1 MVLASVQRILLS
13 GIAATAILVLALPGT
28 GRAADDKARAAENR
42 GAKLETAALNQGTPK
57 DWAAASLP
65 ALLNE
70 ADAAR
75 YRIVFELQKNGEW
88 KDADKIIKRITDR
101 ALMGHVLA
109 QRYLHPTKYRS
120 RYKELKAWMAKYAD
134 HPEAR
139 RIYKLA
145 LRRRP
150 KNWKMP
156 KPPIAAKAN
165 RDYVAAA
172 YASKTYSPRK
182 KLSKAQRKA
191 YRGYQRRLRWYLRKG
206 WTKAFK
212 KLISDKSIQRLY
224 HPVELDR
231 QRARLATGYYGAGRD
246 QWALNWA
253 EKSTKRSGKYLPIAH
268 WTAALAAWRLKDY
281 QKALG
286 HFDAVSKSGYASGWL
301 ISAGAFW
308 AARASLRVRRPQ
320 DFNRYLRAATVHP
333 RTFYGLL
340 ALRLMDVEAKFN
352 WEPPPLAGE
361 ALQELTVAPG
371 GRRAVMLLQTG
382 EDHRAE
388 TELKALFGR
397 TSPDLARAML
407 ALADRAQMP
416 SLAMRLGALLVH
428 SGSDLYDSTAYPAP
442 ALTSKD
448 GEVIDREL
456 ILALIR
462 QESGFNPKAKSRAG
476 ARGLMQLMP
485 RTASFVAKDR
495 RLRGARRNTLYDP
508 ELNLKLGQK
517 YIDILLKDARIKGDL
532 FRMLT
537 AWNAGPGNLNKWSRK
552 VRHNDDPLLFI
563 ESIPSRE
570 TRIFVE
576 RVLTNYWI
584 YRIRFDQ
591 SLASLDAVARGH
603 WPVYTSER
611 DQTVEVAEDGPR

>member
-1 MVLASVQRILLS
+1 MNYPVKLRILLG
-13 GIAATAILVLALPGT
+13 GIAAAAILALAVPGPL
-28 GRAADDKARAAENR
+28 RAAEK
-42 GAKLETAALNQGTPK
+42 GAADLKTAALKAGAPR
-57 DWAAASLP
+57 DWVSASLP
-65 ALLNE
+65 SLLNE

-88 KDADKIIKRITDR
+88 KDADKIIERIDDR
-101 ALMGHVLA
+101 ALMGHVKA

-120 RYKELKAWMAKYAD
+120 RYRELKAWMADYAD

-156 KPPIAAKAN
+156 VPPVVAKSN
-165 RDYVAAA
+165 KTYVAA

-182 KLSKAQRKA
+182 KLSKAERKQ
-191 YRGYQRRLRWYLRKG
+191 YRGIQRRLRWYLRKG

-212 KLISDKSIQRLY
+212 KLITDKKIQRLY

-231 QRARLATGYYGAGRD
+231 QRGRLATGYYGAGRD
-246 QWALNWA
+246 EWALDWA
-253 EKSTKRSGKYLPIAH
+253 EKGTKRSGKYLPVVH
-268 WTAALAAWRLKDY
+268 WTAGLAAWRLQDY
-281 QKALG
+281 PKALG
-286 HFDAVSKSGYASGWL
+286 HFDAVSKSDYASGWL

-320 DFNRYLRAATVHP
+320 DFNTYLRAAKRHP

-340 ALRLMDVEAKFN
+340 AHNLMADKAVFN
-352 WEPPPLAGE
+352 WAPPPLAGE
-361 ALQELTVAPG
+361 ALRELAAAPG
-371 GRRAVMLLQTG
+371 GRRAVMLLQVG
-382 EDHRAE
+382 EDRRAE
-388 TELKALFGR
+388 VELKALFGR

-407 ALADRAQMP
+407 ALADRADMA
-416 SLAMRLGALLVH
+416 SLAMRLGTFLVH
-428 SGSDLYDSTAYPAP
+428 SGSELYDSTAYPAP
-442 ALTSKD
+442 PLTAKD
-448 GEVIDREL
+448 GAVIDREL

-462 QESGFNPKAKSRAG
+462 QESAFNPKAKSRAG
-476 ARGLMQLMP
+476 ARGLMQIMP

-495 RLRGARRNTLYDP
+495 RLRGAQRNQLFDP

-517 YIDILLKDARIKGDL
+517 YIDILLADARIKGDL
-532 FRMLT
+532 FRLLT

-552 VRHNDDPLLFI
+552 VQHNNDPLLFI

-584 YRIRFDQ
+584 YRIRFNQ
-591 SLASLDAVARGH
+591 SLASMDALARGQ
-603 WPVYTSER
+603 WPHYTSER
-611 DQTVEVAEDGPR
+611 DLAVEVAEDGRN

>member
-1 MVLASVQRILLS
+1 MNYPVKLRILLG
-13 GIAATAILVLALPGT
+13 GIAAAAILALAVPGPL
-28 GRAADDKARAAENR
+28 RAAEK
-42 GAKLETAALNQGTPK
+42 GAAYLKTAALKAGAPR
-57 DWAAASLP
+57 DWVSASLP
-65 ALLNE
+65 SLLNE

-75 YRIVFELQKNGEW
+75 YRIVFELQMNGEW
-88 KDADKIIKRITDR
+88 KDADKIIERIDDR
-101 ALMGHVLA
+101 ALMGHVKA

-120 RYKELKAWMAKYAD
+120 RYRELKAWMADYAD

-156 KPPIAAKAN
+156 VPPVVAKSN
-165 RDYVAAA
+165 KTYVAA

-182 KLSKAQRKA
+182 KLSKAERKQ
-191 YRGYQRRLRWYLRKG
+191 YRGIQRRLRWYLRKG

-212 KLISDKSIQRLY
+212 KLITDKKIQRLF

-231 QRARLATGYYGAGRD
+231 QRGRLATGYYGAGRD
-246 QWALNWA
+246 EWALDWA
-253 EKSTKRSGKYLPIAH
+253 EKGTKRSGKYLPVVH
-268 WTAALAAWRLKDY
+268 WTAGLAAWRLQDY
-281 QKALG
+281 PKALG
-286 HFDAVSKSGYASGWL
+286 HFDAVSKSDYASGWL

-320 DFNRYLRAATVHP
+320 DFNTYLRAAKRHP

-340 ALRLMDVEAKFN
+340 AHNLMADKAVFN
-352 WEPPPLAGE
+352 WAPPPLAGE
-361 ALQELTVAPG
+361 ALRELAAAPG
-371 GRRAVMLLQTG
+371 GRRAVMLLQVG
-382 EDHRAE
+382 EDRRAE
-388 TELKALFGR
+388 VELKALFGR

-407 ALADRAQMP
+407 ALADRADMA
-416 SLAMRLGALLVH
+416 SLAMRLGTFLVH
-428 SGSDLYDSTAYPAP
+428 SGSELYDSTAYPAP
-442 ALTSKD
+442 PLTAKD
-448 GEVIDREL
+448 GAVIDREL

-462 QESGFNPKAKSRAG
+462 QESAFNPKAKSRAG
-476 ARGLMQLMP
+476 ARGLMQIVP

-495 RLRGARRNTLYDP
+495 RLRGAQRNQLFDP

-517 YIDILLKDARIKGDL
+517 YIDILLADARIKGDL
-532 FRMLT
+532 FRLLT

-552 VRHNDDPLLFI
+552 VQHNNDPLLFI

-570 TRIFVE
+570 TRIFIE

-584 YRIRFDQ
+584 YRIRFNQ
-591 SLASLDAVARGH
+591 SLASMDALARGQ
-603 WPVYTSER
+603 WPHYTSER
-611 DQTVEVAEDGPR
+611 DLAVEVAEDGRN

>member
-1 MVLASVQRILLS
+1 MNYPVKLRILLG
-13 GIAATAILVLALPGT
+13 GIAAAAILALAVPGPL
-28 GRAADDKARAAENR
+28 RAAEK
-42 GAKLETAALNQGTPK
+42 GAADLKTAALKAGVPR
-57 DWAAASLP
+57 DWVSASLP
-65 ALLNE
+65 SLLNE

-88 KDADKIIKRITDR
+88 KDADKIIERIDDR
-101 ALMGHVLA
+101 ALMGHVKA

-120 RYKELKAWMAKYAD
+120 RYRELKAWMADYAD

-156 KPPIAAKAN
+156 VPPVVAKSN
-165 RDYVAAA
+165 KTYVAA

-182 KLSKAQRKA
+182 KLSKAERKQ
-191 YRGYQRRLRWYLRKG
+191 YRGIQRRLRWYLRKG

-212 KLISDKSIQRLY
+212 KLITDKKIQRLY

-231 QRARLATGYYGAGRD
+231 QRGRLATGYYGAGRD
-246 QWALNWA
+246 EWALDWA
-253 EKSTKRSGKYLPIAH
+253 EKGTKRSGKYLPVVH
-268 WTAALAAWRLKDY
+268 WTAGLAAWRLQDY
-281 QKALG
+281 PKALG
-286 HFDAVSKSGYASGWL
+286 HFDAVSKSDYASGWL

-320 DFNRYLRAATVHP
+320 DFNTYLRAAKRHP

-340 ALRLMDVEAKFN
+340 AHNLMADKAVFN
-352 WEPPPLAGE
+352 WAPPPLAGE
-361 ALQELTVAPG
+361 ALRELAAAPG
-371 GRRAVMLLQTG
+371 GRRAVMLLQVG
-382 EDHRAE
+382 EDRRAE
-388 TELKALFGR
+388 VELKALFGR

-407 ALADRAQMP
+407 ALADRADMA
-416 SLAMRLGALLVH
+416 SLAMRLGTFLVH
-428 SGSDLYDSTAYPAP
+428 SGSELYDSTAYPAP
-442 ALTSKD
+442 PLTAKD
-448 GEVIDREL
+448 GAVIDREL

-462 QESGFNPKAKSRAG
+462 QESAFNPKAKSRAG
-476 ARGLMQLMP
+476 ARGLMQIMP

-495 RLRGARRNTLYDP
+495 RLRGAQRNQLFDP
-508 ELNLKLGQK
+508 GLNLKLGQK
-517 YIDILLKDARIKGDL
+517 YIDILLADARIKGDL
-532 FRMLT
+532 FRLLT

-552 VRHNDDPLLFI
+552 VQHNNDPLLFI

-570 TRIFVE
+570 TRIFIE

-584 YRIRFDQ
+584 YRIRFNQ
-591 SLASLDAVARGH
+591 SLASMDALARGQ
-603 WPVYTSER
+603 WPHYTSER
-611 DQTVEVAEDGPR
+611 DLAVEVAEDGRN

>member
-1 MVLASVQRILLS
+1 MNYPVKLRILLG
-13 GIAATAILVLALPGT
+13 GIAAAAILALAVPGPL
-28 GRAADDKARAAENR
+28 RAAEK
-42 GAKLETAALNQGTPK
+42 GAADLKTAALKAGAPR
-57 DWAAASLP
+57 DWVSASLP
-65 ALLNE
+65 SLLNE

-88 KDADKIIKRITDR
+88 KDADKIIERIDDR
-101 ALMGHVLA
+101 ALMGHVKA

-120 RYKELKAWMAKYAD
+120 RYRELKAWMADYAD

-156 KPPIAAKAN
+156 VPPVVAKSN
-165 RDYVAAA
+165 KTYVAA

-182 KLSKAQRKA
+182 KLSKAERKQ
-191 YRGYQRRLRWYLRKG
+191 YRGIQRRLRWYLRKG

-212 KLISDKSIQRLY
+212 KLITDKKIQRLY

-231 QRARLATGYYGAGRD
+231 QRGRLATGYYGAGRD
-246 QWALNWA
+246 EWALDWA
-253 EKSTKRSGKYLPIAH
+253 EKGTKRSGKYLPVVH
-268 WTAALAAWRLKDY
+268 WTAGLAAWRLQDY
-281 QKALG
+281 PKALG
-286 HFDAVSKSGYASGWL
+286 HFDAVSKSDYASGWL

-320 DFNRYLRAATVHP
+320 DFNTYLRAAKRHP

-340 ALRLMDVEAKFN
+340 AHILMADKAVFN
-352 WEPPPLAGE
+352 WATPPLAGE
-361 ALQELTVAPG
+361 ALRELAAAPG
-371 GRRAVMLLQTG
+371 GRRAVMLLQVG
-382 EDHRAE
+382 EDRRAE
-388 TELKALFGR
+388 VELKALFGR

-407 ALADRAQMP
+407 ALADRADMA
-416 SLAMRLGALLVH
+416 SLAMRLGTFLVH
-428 SGSDLYDSTAYPAP
+428 SGSELYDSTAYPAP
-442 ALTSKD
+442 PLTAKD
-448 GEVIDREL
+448 GAVIDREL

-462 QESGFNPKAKSRAG
+462 QESAFNPKAKSRAG
-476 ARGLMQLMP
+476 ARGLMQIMP

-495 RLRGARRNTLYDP
+495 RLRGAQRNQLFDP

-517 YIDILLKDARIKGDL
+517 YIDILLADARIKGDL
-532 FRMLT
+532 FRLLT

-552 VRHNDDPLLFI
+552 VQHNNDPLLFI

-570 TRIFVE
+570 TRIFIE

-584 YRIRFDQ
+584 YRIRFNQ
-591 SLASLDAVARGH
+591 SLASMDALARGQ
-603 WPVYTSER
+603 WPHYTSER
-611 DQTVEVAEDGPR
+611 DLAVEVAEDGRN

>member
-1 MVLASVQRILLS
+1 MNYPVKLRILLG
-13 GIAATAILVLALPGT
+13 GIAAAAILALAVPGPL
-28 GRAADDKARAAENR
+28 RAAEK
-42 GAKLETAALNQGTPK
+42 GAADLKTAALKAGAPR
-57 DWAAASLP
+57 DWVSASLP
-65 ALLNE
+65 SLLNE

-88 KDADKIIKRITDR
+88 KDADKIIERIDDR
-101 ALMGHVLA
+101 ALMGHVKA

-120 RYKELKAWMAKYAD
+120 RYRELKAWMADYAD

-156 KPPIAAKAN
+156 VPPVVAKSN
-165 RDYVAAA
+165 KTYVAA

-182 KLSKAQRKA
+182 KLSKAERKQ
-191 YRGYQRRLRWYLRKG
+191 YRGIQRRLRWYLRKG

-212 KLISDKSIQRLY
+212 KLITDKKIQRLY

-231 QRARLATGYYGAGRD
+231 QRGRLATGYYGAGRD
-246 QWALNWA
+246 EWALDWA
-253 EKSTKRSGKYLPIAH
+253 EKGTKRSGKYLPVVH
-268 WTAALAAWRLKDY
+268 WTAGLAAWRLQDY
-281 QKALG
+281 PKALG
-286 HFDAVSKSGYASGWL
+286 HFDAVSKSDYASGWL

-320 DFNRYLRAATVHP
+320 DFNTYLRAAKRHP

-340 ALRLMDVEAKFN
+340 AHNLMADKAVFN
-352 WEPPPLAGE
+352 WAPPPLAGE
-361 ALQELTVAPG
+361 ALRELAAAPG
-371 GRRAVMLLQTG
+371 GRRAVMLLQVG
-382 EDHRAE
+382 EDRRAE
-388 TELKALFGR
+388 VELKALFGR

-407 ALADRAQMP
+407 ALADRADMA
-416 SLAMRLGALLVH
+416 SLAMRLGTFLVH
-428 SGSDLYDSTAYPAP
+428 SGSELYDSTAYPAP
-442 ALTSKD
+442 PLTAKD
-448 GEVIDREL
+448 GAVIDREL

-462 QESGFNPKAKSRAG
+462 QESAFNPKAKSRAG
-476 ARGLMQLMP
+476 ARGLMQIMP

-495 RLRGARRNTLYDP
+495 RLRGAQRNQLFDP

-517 YIDILLKDARIKGDL
+517 YIDILLADARIKGDL
-532 FRMLT
+532 FRLLT

-552 VRHNDDPLLFI
+552 VQHNNDPLLFI

-570 TRIFVE
+570 TRIFIE

-584 YRIRFDQ
+584 YRIRFNQ
-591 SLASLDAVARGH
+591 SLASMDALARGQ
-603 WPVYTSER
+603 WPHYTSER
-611 DQTVEVAEDGPR
+611 DLAVEVAEDGRN

>member
-1 MVLASVQRILLS
+1 MNYPVKLRILLG
-13 GIAATAILVLALPGT
+13 GIAAAAILALAVPGPL
-28 GRAADDKARAAENR
+28 RAAEK
-42 GAKLETAALNQGTPK
+42 GAADLKTAALKAGAPR
-57 DWAAASLP
+57 DWVSASLP
-65 ALLNE
+65 SLLNE

-75 YRIVFELQKNGEW
+75 YRIVFVLQKNGEW
-88 KDADKIIKRITDR
+88 KDADKIIERIDDR
-101 ALMGHVLA
+101 ALMGHVKA

-120 RYKELKAWMAKYAD
+120 RYRELKAWMADYAD

-156 KPPIAAKAN
+156 VPPVVAKSN
-165 RDYVAAA
+165 KTYVAA

-182 KLSKAQRKA
+182 KLSKAERKQ
-191 YRGYQRRLRWYLRKG
+191 YRGIQRRLRWYLRKG

-212 KLISDKSIQRLY
+212 KLITDKKIQRLY

-231 QRARLATGYYGAGRD
+231 QRGRLATGYYGAGRD
-246 QWALNWA
+246 EWALDWA
-253 EKSTKRSGKYLPIAH
+253 EKGTKRSGKYLPVVH
-268 WTAALAAWRLKDY
+268 WTAGLAAWRLQDY
-281 QKALG
+281 PKALG
-286 HFDAVSKSGYASGWL
+286 HFDAVSKSDYASGWL

-320 DFNRYLRAATVHP
+320 DFNNYLRAAKRHP

-340 ALRLMDVEAKFN
+340 AHNLMADKAVFN
-352 WEPPPLAGE
+352 WAPPPLAGE
-361 ALQELTVAPG
+361 ALRELAAAPG
-371 GRRAVMLLQTG
+371 GRRAVMLLQVG
-382 EDHRAE
+382 EDRRAE
-388 TELKALFGR
+388 VELKALFGR

-407 ALADRAQMP
+407 ALADRADMA
-416 SLAMRLGALLVH
+416 SLAMRLGTFLVH
-428 SGSDLYDSTAYPAP
+428 SGSELYDSTAYPAP
-442 ALTSKD
+442 PLTAKD
-448 GEVIDREL
+448 GAVIDREL

-462 QESGFNPKAKSRAG
+462 QESAFNPKAKSRAG
-476 ARGLMQLMP
+476 ARGLMQIMP

-495 RLRGARRNTLYDP
+495 RLRGDQRNQLFDP

-517 YIDILLKDARIKGDL
+517 YIDILLADARIKGDL
-532 FRMLT
+532 FRLLT

-552 VRHNDDPLLFI
+552 VQHNNDPLLFI

-584 YRIRFDQ
+584 YRIRFNQ
-591 SLASLDAVARGH
+591 SLASMDAVARGQ
-603 WPVYTSER
+603 WPHYTSER
-611 DQTVEVAEDGPR
+611 DLAVEVAEDGRN

>member
-1 MVLASVQRILLS
+1 MVLPVKLRELLS
-13 GIAATAILVLALPGT
+13 GVAVAAILALSVHAPVLAAEKT
-28 GRAADDKARAAENR
+28 GAE
-42 GAKLETAALNQGTPK
+42 LETAVLKAGAPK
-57 DWAAASLP
+57 DWVSASLP
-65 ALLNE
+65 SLLNE

-75 YRIVFELQKNGEW
+75 YRIVFEVQKNGEW
-88 KDADKIIKRITDR
+88 KDADKIIKRIDDR

-120 RYKELKAWMAKYAD
+120 RYRELKAWMADYAD
-134 HPEAR
+134 HPEAK

-156 KPPIAAKAN
+156 VPPAAVRAN
-165 RDYVAAA
+165 RKYVAAA

-182 KLSKAQRKA
+182 KLTKAQRKEF
-191 YRGYQRRLRWYLRKG
+191 RGIQRRLRWYLRKG

-212 KLISDKSIQRLY
+212 KLITDKKNQRLY

-231 QRARLATGYYGAGRD
+231 QRGRLATGYYGDGRD
-246 QWALNWA
+246 QWALDWS
-253 EKSTKRSGKYLPIAH
+253 EKATQRSGKYLPVVH
-268 WTAALAAWRLKDY
+268 WTAGLAAWRLQDY
-281 QKALG
+281 PRALG
-286 HFDAVSKSGYASGWL
+286 HFDAVSKSEYAGGWL

-308 AARASLRVRRPQ
+308 AARTSLRVRRPQ
-320 DFNRYLRAATVHP
+320 DFNKYLRAAKKHP

-340 ALRLMDVEAKFN
+340 AHNLMADKAAFN
-352 WEPPPLAGE
+352 WAPPPLAAE
-361 ALQELTVAPG
+361 ALRELAAAPG
-371 GRRAVMLLQTG
+371 GRRAVMLLQVG
-382 EDHRAE
+382 EDRRAE
-388 TELKALFGR
+388 VELKALFGR

-416 SLAMRLGALLVH
+416 SLAMRLGSLLVH

-442 ALTSKD
+442 PLTAKD
-448 GEVIDREL
+448 GGVIDREL

-462 QESGFNPKAKSRAG
+462 QESAFNPKAKSRAG

-495 RLRGARRNTLYDP
+495 RLRGAQRNQLFDP

-517 YIDILLKDARIKGDL
+517 YIDILLGDARIKGDL
-532 FRMLT
+532 FRLLT
-537 AWNAGPGNLNKWSRK
+537 AWNGGPGNLNKWSRK
-552 VRHNDDPLLFI
+552 VKHNNDPLLFI

-584 YRIRFDQ
+584 YRIRFNQ
-591 SLASLDAVARGH
+591 SLASMDAVARGK
-603 WPVYTSER
+603 WPHYTSER
-611 DQTVEVAEDGPR
+611 ELAVEVAEDGRE

>member
-1 MVLASVQRILLS
+1 MNYPVKLRILLG
-13 GIAATAILVLALPGT
+13 GIAAAAILALAVPGPL
-28 GRAADDKARAAENR
+28 RAAEK
-42 GAKLETAALNQGTPK
+42 GAADLKTAALKAGAPR
-57 DWAAASLP
+57 DWVSASLP
-65 ALLNE
+65 SLLNE

-88 KDADKIIKRITDR
+88 KDADKIIERIDDR
-101 ALMGHVLA
+101 ALMGHVKA

-120 RYKELKAWMAKYAD
+120 RYRELKAWMADYAD

-156 KPPIAAKAN
+156 VPPVVAKSN
-165 RDYVAAA
+165 KTYVAA

-182 KLSKAQRKA
+182 KLSKAERKQ
-191 YRGYQRRLRWYLRKG
+191 YRGIQRRLRWYLRKG

-212 KLISDKSIQRLY
+212 KLITDKKIQRLY

-231 QRARLATGYYGAGRD
+231 QRGRLATGYYGAGRD
-246 QWALNWA
+246 EWALDWA
-253 EKSTKRSGKYLPIAH
+253 EKGTKRSGKYLPVVH
-268 WTAALAAWRLKDY
+268 WTAGLAAWRLQDY
-281 QKALG
+281 PKALG
-286 HFDAVSKSGYASGWL
+286 HFDAVSKSDYASGWL

-320 DFNRYLRAATVHP
+320 DFNTYLRAAKRHP

-340 ALRLMDVEAKFN
+340 AHNLMADKAVFN
-352 WEPPPLAGE
+352 WAPPPLAGE
-361 ALQELTVAPG
+361 ALRELAAAPG
-371 GRRAVMLLQTG
+371 GRRAVMLLQVG
-382 EDHRAE
+382 EDRRAE
-388 TELKALFGR
+388 VELKALFGR

-407 ALADRAQMP
+407 ALADRADMA
-416 SLAMRLGALLVH
+416 SLAMRLGTFLVH
-428 SGSDLYDSTAYPAP
+428 SGSELYDSTAYPAP
-442 ALTSKD
+442 PLTAKD
-448 GEVIDREL
+448 GAVIDREL

-462 QESGFNPKAKSRAG
+462 QESAFNPKAKSRAG
-476 ARGLMQLMP
+476 ARGLMQIMP

-495 RLRGARRNTLYDP
+495 RLRGAQRNQLFDP
-508 ELNLKLGQK
+508 GLNLKLGQK
-517 YIDILLKDARIKGDL
+517 YIDILLADARIKGDL
-532 FRMLT
+532 FRLLT

-552 VRHNDDPLLFI
+552 VQHNNDPLLFI

-570 TRIFVE
+570 TRIFIE

-584 YRIRFDQ
+584 YRIRFNQ
-591 SLASLDAVARGH
+591 SLASMDALARGQ
-603 WPVYTSER
+603 WPHYTSER
-611 DQTVEVAEDGPR
+611 DLAVEVAEDGRN

>member
-1 MVLASVQRILLS
+1 MNYPVKLRILLG
-13 GIAATAILVLALPGT
+13 GIAAAAILALAVPGPL
-28 GRAADDKARAAENR
+28 RAAEK
-42 GAKLETAALNQGTPK
+42 GAADLKTAALKAGAPR
-57 DWAAASLP
+57 DWVSASLP
-65 ALLNE
+65 SLLNE

-88 KDADKIIKRITDR
+88 KDADKIIERIDDR
-101 ALMGHVLA
+101 ALMGHVKA

-120 RYKELKAWMAKYAD
+120 RYRELKAWMADYAD

-156 KPPIAAKAN
+156 VPPVVAKSN
-165 RDYVAAA
+165 KTYVAA

-182 KLSKAQRKA
+182 KLSKAERKQ
-191 YRGYQRRLRWYLRKG
+191 YRGIQRRLRWYLRKG

-212 KLISDKSIQRLY
+212 MLITDKKIQRLY

-231 QRARLATGYYGAGRD
+231 QRGRLATGYYGAGRD
-246 QWALNWA
+246 EWALDWA
-253 EKSTKRSGKYLPIAH
+253 EKGTKRSGKYLPVVH
-268 WTAALAAWRLKDY
+268 WTAGLAAWRLQDY
-281 QKALG
+281 PKALG
-286 HFDAVSKSGYASGWL
+286 HFDAVSKSDYASGWL

-320 DFNRYLRAATVHP
+320 DFNTYLRAAKRHP

-340 ALRLMDVEAKFN
+340 AHNLMADKAVFN
-352 WEPPPLAGE
+352 WAPPPLAGE
-361 ALQELTVAPG
+361 ALRELAAAPG
-371 GRRAVMLLQTG
+371 GRRAVMLLQVG
-382 EDHRAE
+382 EDRRAE
-388 TELKALFGR
+388 VELKALFGR

-407 ALADRAQMP
+407 ALADRADMA
-416 SLAMRLGALLVH
+416 SLAMRLGTFLVH
-428 SGSDLYDSTAYPAP
+428 SGSELYDSTAYPAP
-442 ALTSKD
+442 PLTAKD
-448 GEVIDREL
+448 GAVIDREL

-462 QESGFNPKAKSRAG
+462 QESAFNPKAKSRAG
-476 ARGLMQLMP
+476 ARGLMQIMP

-495 RLRGARRNTLYDP
+495 RLRGAQRNQLFDP

-517 YIDILLKDARIKGDL
+517 YIDILLADARIKGDL
-532 FRMLT
+532 FRLLT

-552 VRHNDDPLLFI
+552 VQHNNDPLLFI

-570 TRIFVE
+570 TRIFIE

-584 YRIRFDQ
+584 YRIRFNQ
-591 SLASLDAVARGH
+591 SLASMDALARGQ
-603 WPVYTSER
+603 WPHYTSER
-611 DQTVEVAEDGPR
+611 DLAVEVAEDGRN

>member
-1 MVLASVQRILLS
+1 MNYPVKLRILLG
-13 GIAATAILVLALPGT
+13 GIAAAAILALAVPGPL
-28 GRAADDKARAAENR
+28 RAAEK
-42 GAKLETAALNQGTPK
+42 GAADLKTAALKAGAPR
-57 DWAAASLP
+57 DWVSASLP
-65 ALLNE
+65 SLLNE

-88 KDADKIIKRITDR
+88 KDADKIIERIDDR
-101 ALMGHVLA
+101 ALMGHVKA

-120 RYKELKAWMAKYAD
+120 RYRELKAWMADYAD

-156 KPPIAAKAN
+156 VPPVVAKSN
-165 RDYVAAA
+165 KTYVAA

-182 KLSKAQRKA
+182 KLSKAERKQ
-191 YRGYQRRLRWYLRKG
+191 YRGIQRRLRWYLRKG

-212 KLISDKSIQRLY
+212 KLITDKKIQRLY

-231 QRARLATGYYGAGRD
+231 QRGRLATGYYGAGRD
-246 QWALNWA
+246 EWALDWA
-253 EKSTKRSGKYLPIAH
+253 EKGTKRSGKYLPVVH
-268 WTAALAAWRLKDY
+268 WTAGLAAWRLQDY
-281 QKALG
+281 PKALG
-286 HFDAVSKSGYASGWL
+286 HFDAVSKSDYASGWL

-320 DFNRYLRAATVHP
+320 DFNTYLRAAKRHP

-340 ALRLMDVEAKFN
+340 AHNLMADKAVFN
-352 WEPPPLAGE
+352 WAPPPLAGE
-361 ALQELTVAPG
+361 ALRELAAAPG
-371 GRRAVMLLQTG
+371 GRRAVMLLQVG
-382 EDHRAE
+382 EDRRAE
-388 TELKALFGR
+388 VELKALFGR

-407 ALADRAQMP
+407 ALADRADMA
-416 SLAMRLGALLVH
+416 SLAMRLGTFLVH
-428 SGSDLYDSTAYPAP
+428 SGSELYDSTAYPAP
-442 ALTSKD
+442 PLTAKD
-448 GEVIDREL
+448 GAVIDREL

-462 QESGFNPKAKSRAG
+462 QESAFNPKAKSRAG
-476 ARGLMQLMP
+476 ARGLMQIMP

-495 RLRGARRNTLYDP
+495 RLRGAQRNQLFDP

-517 YIDILLKDARIKGDL
+517 YIDILLADARIKGDL
-532 FRMLT
+532 FRLLT

-552 VRHNDDPLLFI
+552 VQHNNDPLLFI

-570 TRIFVE
+570 TRIFIE

-584 YRIRFDQ
+584 YRIRFNQ
-591 SLASLDAVARGH
+591 SLASMDALARGQ
-603 WPVYTSER
+603 WPHYTSER
-611 DQTVEVAEDGPR
+611 DLAIEVAEDGRN